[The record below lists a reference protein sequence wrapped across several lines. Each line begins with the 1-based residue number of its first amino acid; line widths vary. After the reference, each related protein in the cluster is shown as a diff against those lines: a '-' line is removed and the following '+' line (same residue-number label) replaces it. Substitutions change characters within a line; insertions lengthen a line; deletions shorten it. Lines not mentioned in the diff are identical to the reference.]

1 MLAPYASDGSGERE
15 RVQGCSLCS
24 QEIPLGRIFG
34 WAAHSGCHRLRHGD
48 GVWVAVYEVVRSAGQ
63 LRHHAAVSS
72 PKLRLGVVPSV
83 FTGR

>member
-48 GVWVAVYEVVRSAGQ
+48 GGWVAVYESVRSAGQ
-63 LRHHAAVSS
+63 LRQHAAVSS
-72 PKLRLGVVPSV
+72 PKASAGGGS
-83 FTGR
+83 